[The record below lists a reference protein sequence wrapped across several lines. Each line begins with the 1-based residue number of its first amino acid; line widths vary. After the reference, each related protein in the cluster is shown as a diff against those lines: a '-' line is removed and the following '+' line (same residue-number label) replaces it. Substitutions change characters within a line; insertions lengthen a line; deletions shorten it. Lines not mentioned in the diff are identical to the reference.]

1 MKLEEKIIEIF
12 KNPIC
17 DNCAGR
23 SLADLL
29 SGFDNSERGKV
40 LRMYIAFLLDSG
52 EKLDIDMS
60 NFYGIKFRNVK
71 LETKKPEKCKVCKN
85 LFCEKIDTLAGN
97 VVKKLKDIE
106 FDTFLVGSI
115 PSDEVLNEEEKIQ
128 EITGIEF
135 SEPIKSEINRELGK
149 RIEKLTGKKF
159 NLKNPDVTIVV
170 DLNTDT
176 IRTQVKSLYIYGKY
190 QKLARGIPQTKW
202 VCSKC
207 NGKGCTF
214 CKGEGKLYKT
224 SIQEI
229 IENPILKTTGSKKSS
244 FHGSGRED
252 IDARNLDWRPFVIEL
267 IKPIKRKV
275 NLKKI
280 EQQINKSKK
289 VKVKGLKV
297 VDSGKELIRR
307 LKTERIDKTYLVDV
321 EFKNKIDKKLM
332 KNLKSITKD
341 AILQKTPLRVAHRRA
356 NKTRKRHVKKF
367 SYKVVGSKKMQF
379 RVRAESGLYIKELI
393 TGDEGRTQPNVSELI
408 NNKVK
413 KLSLDVIKIWTGKD

>member
-12 KNPIC
+12 KNPVC

-40 LRMYIAFLLDSG
+40 LRMYIAFLLDSA

-71 LETKKPEKCKVCKN
+71 TETKKTEACKVCGN
-85 LFCEKIDTLAGN
+85 FFGGKIDDLAKSA
-97 VVKKLKDIE
+97 VKKLNGME

-115 PSDEVLNEEEKIQ
+115 PSNEMLNEEERLQ
-128 EITGIEF
+128 EVAGIEF

-149 RIEKLTGKKF
+149 KIEKLTSKKF
-159 NLKNPDVTIVV
+159 NLKDPDATIVV
-170 DLNTDT
+170 DLNTDSV
-176 IRTQVKSLYIYGKY
+176 RLQVKSLYIYGKY
-190 QKLARGIPQTKW
+190 QKLTRGIPQTKW
-202 VCSKC
+202 ICSKC
-207 NGKGCTF
+207 KGKGCTF

-229 IENPILKTTGSKKSS
+229 IENPILKATESKKSS

-252 IDARNLDWRPFVIEL
+252 INARNLGWRPFVIEFIRPL
-267 IKPIKRKV
+267 KRKI
-275 NLKKI
+275 NLKDMEKK
-280 EQQINKSKK
+280 INKSKK
-289 VKVKGLKV
+289 VNVKGLKFV
-297 VDSGKELIRR
+297 MKDLIRK
-307 LKTERIDKTYLVDV
+307 LKTDRIDKTYFVDV
-321 EFKNKIDKKLM
+321 EFKNKIDRKLL
-332 KNLKSITKD
+332 KNLRSMTKEP
-341 AILQKTPLRVAHRRA
+341 ILQKTPLRVTHRRA

-408 NNKVK
+408 DNKVK
-413 KLSLDVIKIWTGKD
+413 RLSLDVVKIHSD

>member
-12 KNPIC
+12 KIPIC

-29 SGFDNSERGKV
+29 SGFDNYGRGKV

-52 EKLDIDMS
+52 EKLDMRMS
-60 NFYGIKFRNVK
+60 NFHGIKFRNVK
-71 LETKKPEKCKVCKN
+71 NETKKAETCRVCKN
-85 LFCEKIDTLAGN
+85 FFGGKIDDLAKSA
-97 VVKKLKDIE
+97 VKKLDGIE

-115 PSDEVLNEEEKIQ
+115 PSDEMLNEEERLQ
-128 EITGIEF
+128 EVAGIEF

-149 RIEKLTGKKF
+149 KIEKLTGKKF
-159 NLKNPDVTIVV
+159 NLKNPDITIVV
-170 DLNTDT
+170 DLNKDA
-176 IRTQVKSLYIYGKY
+176 IRIQVKGLYIYGKY
-190 QKLARGIPQTKW
+190 QKLSRGIPQTKW

-207 NGKGCTF
+207 KGKGCTF

-229 IENPILKTTGSKKSS
+229 IENPILKVTGSKKSS

-252 IDARNLDWRPFVIEL
+252 IDARNLGWRPFVIEL
-267 IKPIKRKV
+267 IKPTKRKI
-275 NLKKI
+275 NLREIEKK
-280 EQQINKSKK
+280 INKSKK
-289 VKVKGLKV
+289 VKVRGLKFV
-297 VDSGKELIRR
+297 AKDLIRK

-321 EFKNKIDKKLM
+321 EFKNKIDKRLLRS
-332 KNLKSITKD
+332 LKVMTKEP
-341 AILQKTPLRVAHRRA
+341 ILQKTPLRVAHRRA

-367 SYKVVGSKKMQF
+367 SYKLMGDKKMQF
-379 RVRAESGLYIKELI
+379 KVRTEAGLYIKELI
-393 TGDEGRTQPNVSELI
+393 TGDEGRTQPNVSGLI

-413 KLSLDVIKIWTGKD
+413 RLSLDVIKIHGG

>member
-1 MKLEEKIIEIF
+1 MKLEEKIIEVF
-12 KNPIC
+12 RNPIC

-23 SLADLL
+23 GLADLL
-29 SGFDNSERGKV
+29 SGFDNSERGRV
-40 LRMYIAFLLDSG
+40 LRMYVAFLLDSG
-52 EKLDIDMS
+52 EKLDVDLS

-71 LETKKPEKCKVCKN
+71 IEAKKPGKCKVCKN
-85 LFCEKIDTLAGN
+85 FFSEKLDFLVQS

-106 FDTFLVGSI
+106 FDTFLVGTI
-115 PSDEVLNEEEKIQ
+115 PSDEMLNEEEKIN
-128 EITGIEF
+128 EVFGIEF

-149 RIEKLTGKKF
+149 RIEKTTSKKF
-159 NLKNPDVTIVV
+159 NLKNPDVLIVD

-176 IRTQVKSLYIYGKY
+176 IRIQVKSLYIHGKY
-190 QKLARGIPQTKW
+190 QKLVRGIPQTKW
-202 VCSKC
+202 ICSRC

-229 IENPILKTTGSKKSS
+229 IESPVLKATGSKKSS

-267 IKPIKRKV
+267 IKPLKRKI
-275 NLKKI
+275 NLKEIGKK
-280 EQQINKSKK
+280 INKSKK
-289 VKVKGLKV
+289 VKVKGLEFVMK
-297 VDSGKELIRR
+297 DLIRK
-307 LKTERIDKTYLVDV
+307 LKTDRIDKTYLVDA
-321 EFKNKIDKKLM
+321 EFKNKIDGKLL
-332 KNLKSITKD
+332 KNLKSMTKEP
-341 AILQKTPLRVAHRRA
+341 ILQKTPLRVAHRRA

-367 SYKVVGSKKMQF
+367 SYKIIGSKRMQF
-379 RVRAESGLYIKELI
+379 KVRAESGLYIKELI

-413 KLSLDVIKIWTGKD
+413 KLSLDVIKIHSD